1 MIAEY
6 LAELALD
13 MGKDKLKDKVD
24 EQKLKTALSNYIERH
39 RKYNEICT
47 LAEEIDFQGLVEYL
61 EQDLFSCVSNRLF
74 EPSKKS
80 RGQARDN
87 IVAAAIAYS
96 KANTD
101 IARHRVAKCIY
112 DCLDIISSFY
122 ASDIPKKDCLLAS
135 KVVDAVK
142 DDTQEIIE
150 TSTQAVLSKLN
161 NLEKNIAYG
170 SLFSIDKAV
179 QLAKD
184 GNLLEIESGFSKVL
198 DHISLTHPMY
208 PLFGYTYTGER
219 LKSKALTKEA
229 KEFFPPRYVFTGA
242 VRFGETYYTNFDKD
256 PLDYAYRH
264 QLPMIM
270 EVSKAVKYLGNI
282 PDPVQ
287 SEVEGL
293 AGNEILAVPPKFPPA
308 FPCSIKVGD
317 IVFFDY
323 ILFRTQEIL
332 DDGTYVISNK
342 EQDNHFHFEVRIN
355 PKTLSSPDFTINMS
369 HADNHELL
377 NYARFMKT
385 LSEEKDIHIYVIELR
400 QDIIAGYINDIGYKT
415 GFASMDEE
423 IDFLDRICTI
433 EDYFNV
439 RLNPTGKISEEEY
452 QSVIHISDLVRKDMV
467 CTTWNEMTF
476 TGILDRHFREKL
488 KTMDTELY
496 MFSYVGTG
504 KIELFG
510 ASFDF
515 KFMRSFKCA
524 YMVDYEK
531 VKKKAE
537 VLDDGD
543 SIKITFRAG
552 KDNSVIDTLN
562 IPDNLIPNE
571 HLSQ

>member
-1 MIAEY
+1 MVAEY
-6 LAELALD
+6 LAELALEV
-13 MGKDKLKDKVD
+13 GKNRLKDKVD
-24 EQKLKTALSNYIERH
+24 EQRLKIALSNYIQRN

-47 LAEEIDFQGLVEYL
+47 LAEEIDFQELVEFIEL
-61 EQDLFSCVSNRLF
+61 DLISCVSNRLF

-96 KANTD
+96 KADTD
-101 IARHRVAKCIY
+101 IAKHRVAKCIY
-112 DCLDIISSFY
+112 DCLDIISGFY
-122 ASDIPKKDCLLAS
+122 ASNILKKDCILAS

-150 TSTQAVLSKLN
+150 TSTQEVLSKLD
-161 NLEKNIAYG
+161 NLEKNLANG
-170 SLFSIDKAV
+170 SLFSIDKAI
-179 QLAKD
+179 QLAEAR
-184 GNLLEIESGFSKVL
+184 NLLAIETGVSKVL
-198 DHISLTHPMY
+198 DHISLTHPLY
-208 PLFGYTYTGER
+208 PHFGYTYTGER
-219 LKSKALTKEA
+219 LQSKALTKEA
-229 KEFFPPRYVFTGA
+229 GELFPPRYVFTGI

-264 QLPMIM
+264 QLPMTM
-270 EVSKAVKYLGNI
+270 EVSKAVKYLGDI
-282 PDPVQ
+282 PDPIQ

-293 AGNEILAVPPKFPPA
+293 AGKAILAVPPKFPPA

-317 IVFFDY
+317 IVFFEY
-323 ILFRTQEIL
+323 ILLRTQEIL

-355 PKTLSSPDFTINMS
+355 PQTPSRPDFTINMN

-377 NYARFMKT
+377 NYAKFMKT
-385 LSEEKDIHIYVIELR
+385 LSEEKDIHIYVLEAG

-415 GFASMDEE
+415 GFASIDEE
-423 IDFLDRICTI
+423 IDFLDRICAI

-439 RLNPTGKISEEEY
+439 RLNPAGKISEEEY

-476 TGILDRHFREKL
+476 TGILDQHFREKL
-488 KTMDTELY
+488 IAMDTELY

-531 VKKKAE
+531 VKKKAT

-552 KDNSVIDTLN
+552 KDNSAIDTLN
-562 IPDNLIPNE
+562 IPDKLIPSE